1 MRLGFSPLTAMMLD
15 TEAGFRL
22 AAELELSFVELT
34 FDLHEVMPALQDA
47 RRMQEL
53 TRATGVGTTL
63 HMSFVD
69 LNLASL
75 IPAAR
80 QSAVERTQR
89 GLAYAAEVGATC
101 AVLHTGQHYLKHPR
115 VDPLVAAALDA
126 SLRAIAGSGV
136 EIVLENLVLNELDVL
151 RTPEELRD
159 LTDRHGFRNCLDFG
173 HAHVQGTRD
182 GWPALEGYLD
192 TLGERITHLHLHG
205 NHGGSDEHLA
215 THTGTLDYA
224 PYAGY
229 LRDFAGTICLEIGPE
244 AAAADGVRSSVRHL
258 RELVAGP
265 A

>member
-22 AAELELSFVELT
+22 AAELRLSFVELT
-34 FDLHEVMPALQDA
+34 FDLHEVMPALQDP
-47 RRMQEL
+47 RRMREL
-53 TRATGVGTTL
+53 SAATGVGTTL

-80 QSAVERTQR
+80 RSAVERSER
-89 GLAYAAEVGATC
+89 GLAYAAEVGAER
-101 AVLHTGQHYLKHPR
+101 AVLHTGQHYLRHPR
-115 VDPLVAAALDA
+115 VDPLVATALDA
-126 SLRAIAGSGV
+126 SLGALAGSGV
-136 EIVLENLVLNELDVL
+136 EVVLENLVLSDLDVL

-159 LTDRHGFRNCLDFG
+159 LTDRHGMRNCLDFG

-192 TLGERITHLHLHG
+192 ALGDRVTHLHLHG
-205 NHGGSDEHLA
+205 NHGAADEHLA
-215 THTGTLDYA
+215 TDEGTLDYA
-224 PYAGY
+224 PYARY

-244 AAAADGVRSSVRHL
+244 AAAADGVRGSGRHL
-258 RELVAGP
+258 RELVAGV